1 MRLAID
7 WRSHLPGLQVYRRGT
22 RLGLDLY
29 ALFTSILCF
38 AKGRDDGTPDAAGG
52 GSGRAFAGHY
62 VVLCGVDTVAQTVHL
77 ADPASRAPLDML
89 AASVF
94 EEARH
99 SFGTDDDVILIP
111 AVAPVS

>member
-1 MRLAID
+1 M
-7 WRSHLPGLQVYRRGT
+7 
-22 RLGLDLY
+22 LGLDLY

-52 GSGRAFAGHY
+52 GGGGGGSAFAGHY
-62 VVLCGVDTVAQTVHL
+62 VVLCGVDTEAQTVHV
-77 ADPASRAPLDML
+77 ADPASRTPLDMM

-94 EEARH
+94 DEARH